1 MQRVPRST
9 TCTFIQFLSLLVHAT
24 RDASLS
30 FTLLRNFRFF
40 FSFFSPFPSGCV
52 SGASPVLHAAH
63 PFHTGKGTPPVGSR
77 LRYKTNFPRE
87 INSKCIRCE
96 MFTECFYPDGPGSS
110 RLLGLRFFSRVVLS
124 VMDRKKSGR

>member
-1 MQRVPRST
+1 MKEGEGHLEVTFT
-9 TCTFIQFLSLLVHAT
+9 TPKDMGVGGMECSECCEVLHVH
-24 RDASLS
+24 S
-30 FTLLRNFRFF
+30 FR
-40 FSFFSPFPSGCV
+40 CV

-87 INSKCIRCE
+87 INSKCSMCE